1 MLNIQR
7 EIYSLWRKMSSLVG
21 TMNLSVQP
29 PSGECI
35 SYCNSQPFLT
45 KMLHVYCS
53 FTRDQFKPMP
63 CECNNAMN
71 NGGHS
76 NCDDTTLFSSESL
89 MMIWESIGLTNK
101 NLKFGIHAHRWFYM
115 SNQNFTFISYLDW
128 NGIDST
134 NHRWSLNR
142 LDPHNPVC
150 NFVIWILQ
158 GLPAGSSLVFTF
170 YS

>member
-7 EIYSLWRKMSSLVG
+7 EIYIHCEEKCLHWLETWNDESFGATS
-21 TMNLSVQP
+21 QP

-76 NCDDTTLFSSESL
+76 NCDDTTLFGSESL
-89 MMIWESIGLTNK
+89 MTIWESIGLTNK

-142 LDPHNPVC
+142 LDPP
-150 NFVIWILQ
+150 
-158 GLPAGSSLVFTF
+158 
-170 YS
+170 